1 MPRIAVSRIAG
12 ASLIALGLATPAAAQ
27 EGSGITGQIL
37 SIIGLTAPE
46 PPAIDYRERAPLVVP
61 REMKLRPPEQA
72 RDAQANPNWPKDP
85 DVERRRREAAAA
97 RVPVLQDA
105 KRRDEDR
112 PVLSDR
118 ELRQGRR
125 DGAGVV
131 TTPERRFGDN
141 SREEFWIRPDV
152 LRSQGV
158 ANAGPALEPGVEPP
172 RTSLT
177 EPPAGYRAPSAGYAI
192 RDTTTRPRRSAADDG
207 SPRDLIRERQGLPE

>member
-1 MPRIAVSRIAG
+1 MSRIAVYRIAG
-12 ASLIALGLATPAAAQ
+12 ASVIALGLAVPAAAQ
-27 EGSGITGQIL
+27 ESSGITGQIL

-61 REMKLRPPEQA
+61 REMKLRPPEQR
-72 RDAQANPNWPKDP
+72 RDAQANPAWPKDP
-85 DVERRRREAAAA
+85 DVERRRREAQEA
-97 RVPVLQDA
+97 RIPVLLQP

-118 ELRQGRR
+118 ELRQGRK

-131 TTPERRFGDN
+131 TAPERRFGDS

-158 ANAGPALEPGVEPP
+158 ANAGPALAPGAEPP

-177 EPPAGYRAPSAGYAI
+177 DPPAGYRAPNTGFAV
-192 RDTTTRPRRSAADDG
+192 RDTTTRSRRSAADDG
-207 SPRDLIRERQGLPE
+207 SPRDLIRQQQGLPE